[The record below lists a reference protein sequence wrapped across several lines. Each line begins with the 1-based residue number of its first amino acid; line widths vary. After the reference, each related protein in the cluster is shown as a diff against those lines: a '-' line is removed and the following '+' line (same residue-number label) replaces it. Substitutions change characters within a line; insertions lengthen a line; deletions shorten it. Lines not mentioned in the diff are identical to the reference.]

1 MKKWLKYLLLFWVL
15 IFSTG
20 FAMAQYV
27 TIGAANGTTAY
38 LMRTWREDGKS
49 QLSFSNNDLISG
61 ANILNVGDTIY
72 SIGWNVQSVGGQA
85 MYNANI
91 NIIESG
97 SATSVWSG
105 TLVPTLGWNDILLD
119 VPYVRTGTGN
129 LIVEYCFDNCEYT
142 STTNIYRTQ
151 TPINTFNYKTGNN
164 ANGCIYTPNT
174 NTVNRPN
181 TRFGLSVPGATY
193 AQDTICLGTNLA
205 LSSSSSITL
214 NTNISGFTYE
224 GIHNGNHYFL
234 STLNKIWLE
243 ADLSCRQNGGHL
255 AHIANASENNYVKN
269 NVINS
274 TSWIGYHQ
282 NCNSG
287 LFSEPSGGWEWT
299 DGTLASYTNWNNNEP
314 NDYFGINSESWVEL
328 RADGKWN
335 DHSKTRIIPYVMEI
349 EETYLWNTAAT
360 TSSITVNPTTTTT
373 YWVDHS
379 FGTNTER
386 EYFNVVIGIEGC
398 TDSTA
403 CNYDPLATCD
413 DGLCL
418 TVYACTDPTAC
429 NYDPI
434 ATCDDGSCVY
444 DVSIVTAT
452 NVCTGVC
459 DGEVSVAV
467 SPINPGTNYTYTID
481 GGSII
486 PYSTNINGLC
496 VGNHSYEFFIDGISC
511 GITSINVDEY
521 PAMTLQTTTVDSTCD
536 SSYAFVSA
544 SVASSSTGNISTLT
558 YCTSSPAQFAY
569 SNIELVS
576 LVGDGNSIVNNTS
589 GVCDDYTDYTTTHYT
604 SLTGGQSYS
613 VDVNLGYCNFA
624 FMDSVKVFIDWNID
638 GDFNDIGEEVGVFGG
653 ISPSANSFQFTV
665 PNNGSYGVTR
675 MRVVSQAQS
684 PNPAFPSGPVGACD
698 VGDFGTNGTYDQ
710 PWYGAT
716 EDYSIVISTPTTLT
730 NATYQW
736 SNGDTD
742 SITNSLAAG
751 TYTVILTDD
760 NGCEATETVS
770 VGQSFQVQLDSLIA
784 APNPACFGDTVTL
797 AAYPSS
803 PQYEYKFMYNAGAGW
818 NSVTIPVWDINNPV
832 IYNNITQQTQFRVKV
847 RSSIDNSC
855 TTAWETITVPVIIIP
870 TSGPIWH
877 N

>member
-15 IFSTG
+15 MFSTG
-20 FAMAQYV
+20 IAMAQGPYEFTGSQTGQEWV
-27 TIGAANGTTAY
+27 NQNGTGGATAALNY
-38 LMRTWREDGKS
+38 TYITIPLNQGNSLEHLDYSISWKNHGWGSSSSSSNAKINLYNNNNFVITLETIYENNSANANTYYTYTGS
-49 QLSFSNNDLISG
+49 LSFNTSISSGYNIKVEINAPNWGGNTWESYINSASITAVTGPSCETLIFENDFESSLNTTVWSTTSG
-61 ANILNVGDTIY
+61 VLPLLFP
-72 SIGWNVQSVGGQA
+72 
-85 MYNANI
+85 YN
-91 NIIESG
+91 S
-97 SATSVWSG
+97 TSVFGPFGSKTINLDLSG
-105 TLVPTLGWNDILLD
+105 LPTHTFI
-119 VPYVRTGTGN
+119 R
-129 LIVEYCFDNCEYT
+129 VEFDLYIFD
-142 STTNIYRTQ
+142 SWD
-151 TPINTFNYKTGNN
+151 GNN
-164 ANGCIYTPNT
+164 ANDEWKLKVDGVDRMHTDFDNHTWYSTPGNVQSYPHNVEFSNPVLT
-174 NTVNRPN
+174 GAVLT
-181 TRFGLSVPGATY
+181 GLPSR
-193 AQDTICLGTNLA
+193 CWN
-205 LSSSSSITL
+205 SS
-214 NTNISGFTYE
+214 NSGPQ
-224 GIHNGNHYFL
+224 G
-234 STLNKIWLE
+234 S
-243 ADLSCRQNGGHL
+243 
-255 AHIANASENNYVKN
+255 
-269 NVINS
+269 S
-274 TSWIGYHQ
+274 TSLYFINNITQHTGTSLTIGLQ
-282 NCNSG
+282 G
-287 LFSEPSGGWEWT
+287 LG
-299 DGTLASYTNWNNNEP
+299 LQ
-314 NDYFGINSESWVEL
+314 GICDESWGI
-328 RADGKWN
+328 D
-335 DHSKTRIIPYVMEI
+335 
-349 EETYLWNTAAT
+349 
-360 TSSITVNPTTTTT
+360 
-373 YWVDHS
+373 
-379 FGTNTER
+379 
-386 EYFNVVIGIEGC
+386 NVK
-398 TDSTA
+398 
-403 CNYDPLATCD
+403 
-413 DGLCL
+413 
-418 TVYACTDPTAC
+418 VYALGIVDGCTDPTAC
-429 NYDPI
+429 NYDPLAI
-434 ATCDDGSCVY
+434 CDDGSCLGLLGCMDNTACNYNVLATCDDGSCILPDGCTDNTACNYNPLATCDDGSCVY

-459 DGEVSVAV
+459 DGEVNVAI
-467 SPINPGTNYTYTID
+467 SPITPGTNYTYTID
-481 GGSII
+481 GGSVI
-486 PYSTNINGLC
+486 PYSTNTNGLC

-511 GITSINVDEY
+511 GVTSIIVGEY
-521 PAMTLQTTTVDSTCD
+521 PAMTLQTTAVDSTCD

-544 SVASSSTGNISTLT
+544 SLASSSTGNISTLT

-569 SNIELVS
+569 SNIEFVS

-604 SLTGGQSYS
+604 TLTGGQSYS

-653 ISPSANSFQFTV
+653 ISPSFNTFLFTV

-684 PNPAFPSGPVGACD
+684 PNPAFTSGPVGACD

-751 TYTVILTDD
+751 TYTVIVTDD
-760 NGCEATETVS
+760 NGCEANDTVS

-818 NSVTIPVWDINNPV
+818 NNITITGWDINNPV

-855 TTAWETITVPVIIIP
+855 TTAWKTITVPVIIIP